1 MNYVILIAKIFQF
14 KEHSKLFMTFSLF
27 MFACCVYVLS
37 VWATGFKVH
46 ACAYFAVNV
55 NVNVCVC
62 VFVCVCMCVYVLLT
76 LIVADQ
82 LLQGAESDARGD
94 VEAAVVQGADLVML
108 DRVHRVAIAV
118 PH

>member
-62 VFVCVCMCVYVLLT
+62 VILTQTVGLLVVSVSFPV
-76 LIVADQ
+76 VAVT
-82 LLQGAESDARGD
+82 R
-94 VEAAVVQGADLVML
+94 VTGADHPAKVISALL
-108 DRVHRVAIAV
+108 FTGRASTHIHACEKAGA
-118 PH
+118 